1 METQGLIN
9 VIIGV
14 GLSVVGWYCR
24 QMWDA
29 VQALKHDL
37 SKLEVKIPTEY
48 VRKEDFNERW
58 IEVLKA
64 LHRIEDKLDSKMDK
78 HQ

>member
-1 METQGLIN
+1 MYTQDLIN
-9 VIIGV
+9 ICIGIA
-14 GLSVVGWYCR
+14 LSVIGWLAR

-29 VQALKHDL
+29 VQNLKQDIN
-37 SKLEVKIPTEY
+37 KLEVKLPTEY
-48 VRKEDFNERW
+48 VSKHDFNERW

-64 LHRIEDKLDSKMDK
+64 LRRIEEKLDDKMDK

>member
-1 METQGLIN
+1 MMTQDLIN

-14 GLSVVGWYCR
+14 VLSIIGWFAR

-29 VQALKHDL
+29 VQSLKVDIN
-37 SKLEVKIPTEY
+37 KLEVKLPTEY
-48 VRKEDFNERW
+48 VSKSEFNERW

-64 LHRIEDKLDSKMDK
+64 LRRIEEKLDDK
-78 HQ
+78 QDK

>member
-1 METQGLIN
+1 MYTQDLIN

-14 GLSVVGWYCR
+14 VLSVGGWFAR

-29 VQALKHDL
+29 VQNLKQDIN
-37 SKLEVKIPTEY
+37 KLEVKLPTSY
-48 VRKEDFNERW
+48 VSKEDFNERW

-64 LHRIEDKLDSKMDK
+64 LRRIEDKLDTKQDRE
-78 HQ
+78 